1 MLTSKR
7 LRQLSSC
14 IGLGQDSVRTQ
25 VTLRQVRADELLN
38 LVEVSE
44 FSIRIRVNCERL
56 EHRLEGMFVIEV
68 EAARSRACETSAFEA
83 VAEVLLACKFDLRLE
98 MRLGEFSTEASE
110 ERLISLTSADEDGC
124 ADIADQEAGQLLAK
138 IISRLRLLGS
148 YPGVLFLWRC
158 VPSSSHVRGNAG
170 GAGRRPYLGSRGR
183 PERHR

>member
-44 FSIRIRVNCERL
+44 FSIRIRVNRERF
-56 EHRLEGMFVIEV
+56 EHRLESVFVVEV
-68 EAARSRACETSAFEA
+68 EATRSRAGETSAFEA
-83 VAEVLLACKFDLRLE
+83 VMEVLLTRKSNLGLE
-98 MRLGEFSTEASE
+98 MRLGEFSAEASE
-110 ERLISLTSADEDGC
+110 ERLISLTSADEDGS

-138 IISRLRLLGS
+138 IVSRQ
-148 YPGVLFLWRC
+148 
-158 VPSSSHVRGNAG
+158 
-170 GAGRRPYLGSRGR
+170 
-183 PERHR
+183 